1 LNSQRV
7 VISTSTST
15 GLERAFRSYAPR
27 ARSVRQADG
36 RGMNAGLTM
45 LNVATWVYT
54 AVAVLN
60 SAM

>member
-7 VISTSTST
+7 VIRTSTHT
-15 GLERAFRSYAPR
+15 GLEAAFASYAPR
-27 ARSVRQADG
+27 ARSARQADG

-45 LNVATWVYT
+45 LNLATWVYA